1 VSINNIEF
9 VVISVISVRM
19 EILAAKI
26 QPTLGTLLCLFSQ
39 ICATKQPE
47 VVHFQMIIL
56 MRFTR
61 CQNSAYLLL
70 RFVVLVVVMK

>member
-56 MRFTR
+56 M
-61 CQNSAYLLL
+61 
-70 RFVVLVVVMK
+70 